1 MATEDWILQALERI
15 DDVGMGDDP
24 LDGLNDEQVRHLEA
38 AGLIRVEYAE
48 TRVSELG
55 NDKPLVHAER
65 KVSITLAGRRLIDGA

>member
-24 LDGLNDEQVRHLEA
+24 LDGLNDEQVRHLEE
-38 AGLIRVEYAE
+38 AGLIRVESVA
-48 TRVSELG
+48 TPVSELG

-65 KVSITLAGRRLIDGA
+65 RVSITSAGRQLIDGA